1 MARHDKISV
10 QLAKTGKSRIM
21 SDFLKTFWQYLIPQH
36 ALSSMVHWLTTWE
49 NTWLTPFIVRQF
61 VRLYDIDLNAAQR
74 TNPEDY
80 QSFNDFFT
88 RSLKLDARPI
98 EGGETI
104 LVSPADGK
112 ISQTS
117 DILRNQLIQAKGFQY
132 SLEALVGGD
141 IALANQFYDGQFAV
155 IYLSPRDYHRIHAPT
170 DAKLLSMMY
179 VPGDLFAVNP
189 ATVRTVPELFA
200 RNERLVLSF
209 ETEFGPM
216 VLVMV
221 GAIFVGS
228 METVFAGKITP
239 PYSNTL
245 QYWDYRGHGIHFHK
259 GDEIGRFNM
268 GSTVVML
275 HGKDRV
281 KGLTAHV
288 ENTPVRMGQA
298 IATLVR
304 SDEVAIHCDTDT
316 DAETLL
322 NAETDLS
329 DR

>member
-1 MARHDKISV
+1 
-10 QLAKTGKSRIM
+10 M

-36 ALSSMVHWLTTWE
+36 SLSSFVHWLTMLE
-49 NTWLTPFIVRQF
+49 ISWLTPILVRQF
-61 VRLYDIDLNAAQR
+61 VRIYDIDLSEAQR
-74 TNPEDY
+74 SNPEDY

-88 RSLKLDARPI
+88 RSLKVDARPI
-98 EGGETI
+98 DCAEHSLI
-104 LVSPADGK
+104 SPADGK

-141 IALANQFYDGQFAV
+141 VALANQFYDGQFAV

-209 ETEFGPM
+209 ETETGPM

-228 METVFAGKITP
+228 METVWAGKITP

-245 QYWDYRGHGIHFHK
+245 QYWDYRNSGISFHK

-275 HGKDRV
+275 HAKDSV

-298 IATLVR
+298 IATLVNP
-304 SDEVAIHCDTDT
+304 SDNQASHEATD
-316 DAETLL
+316 DELALFET
-322 NAETDLS
+322 EPST
-329 DR
+329 R

>member
-1 MARHDKISV
+1 
-10 QLAKTGKSRIM
+10 M
-21 SDFLKTFWQYLIPQH
+21 SDFLKTFWQYFIPQH
-36 ALSSMVHWLTTWE
+36 SLSSFVHWLTTLEGGWF
-49 NTWLTPFIVRQF
+49 TRIIIYRFI
-61 VRLYDIDLNAAQR
+61 RLYDIDLSEAQR
-74 TNPEDY
+74 SNPEDY

-98 EGGETI
+98 DSGETT

-112 ISQTS
+112 ISQAS

-132 SLEALVGGD
+132 SLEALLGGD
-141 IALANQFYDGQFAV
+141 VTLANQFYDGQFAV

-170 DAKLLSMMY
+170 NAKLLSMMY

-209 ETEFGPM
+209 ETENGPM

-228 METVFAGKITP
+228 METIWAGKITP
-239 PYSNTL
+239 PYSKTL
-245 QYWDYRGHGIHFHK
+245 QYWDYRTHGIQFKK

-275 HGKDRV
+275 HAKDSV

-288 ENTPVRMGQA
+288 ENTAVHMGEA
-298 IATLVR
+298 IATLV
-304 SDEVAIHCDTDT
+304 
-316 DAETLL
+316 AEQVSVVDDIQKKVNDDSLENNSIPL
-322 NAETDLS
+322 
-329 DR
+329 

>member
-1 MARHDKISV
+1 M
-10 QLAKTGKSRIM
+10 T
-21 SDFLKTFWQYLIPQH
+21 DFLKTFWQYLIPQH

-49 NTWLTPFIVRQF
+49 NTWLTPFVIRQF
-61 VRLYDIDLNAAQR
+61 VRLYDIDLSEAQR
-74 TNPEDY
+74 INPEDY

-88 RSLKLDARPI
+88 RSLKVDARPI
-98 EGGETI
+98 EGGENV

-141 IALANQFYDGQFAV
+141 IALANQFHDGQFAV

-209 ETEFGPM
+209 ETDSGLM

-239 PYSNTL
+239 PYNNTL
-245 QYWDYRGHGIHFHK
+245 QYWDYRGRGIHFHK
-259 GDEIGRFNM
+259 GEEIGRFNM

-275 HGKDRV
+275 HSKDSV

-288 ENTPVRMGQA
+288 ENTPVRLGQA
-298 IATLVR
+298 IATLASAEQTNTAIDTQ
-304 SDEVAIHCDTDT
+304 SDSQDDLDL
-316 DAETLL
+316 DA
-322 NAETDLS
+322 S
-329 DR
+329 SR